1 MKLDK
6 QLTMFELL
14 ITPMK
19 KTSDD
24 RMKSVEKQNVVA
36 PRKVGYIVHR

>member
-1 MKLDK
+1 MAK

-19 KTSDD
+19 KNPDG
-24 RMKSVEKQNVVA
+24 MKNVEKQNVVA

>member
-1 MKLDK
+1 MAQ
-6 QLTMFELL
+6 QLTMFKLL

-19 KTSDD
+19 KNPDD
-24 RMKSVEKQNVVA
+24 RMKRVEKQNVVA